1 MSAASRIAALACAA
15 LALAGCRSE
24 PQPAAAPPALPA
36 PAPAW
41 EGTIVA
47 LGDSLTAGYG
57 LAESE
62 AWPALLERRLAA
74 EGRRWR
80 VVNAGISGE
89 TSSGA
94 LARVDWVLRQLQPD
108 VVILETGANDGMRG
122 IELSLVRGNVLAAV
136 RRLQGG
142 GATVVLAGMQML
154 RNLGGGYTGEF
165 AAVFPQVSRE
175 TGAILVPFFLEGVA
189 AVPALNL
196 PDGIHPNAAGQRR
209 IVETVHP
216 HVLRALSERRGR

>member
-1 MSAASRIAALACAA
+1 MSAAGPLAILACVA
-15 LALAGCRSE
+15 LALAGCRNE
-24 PQPAAAPPALPA
+24 PPPAPPAPPA
-36 PAPAW
+36 AAPAW

-94 LARVDWVLRQLQPD
+94 LARVDWVLRQLRPD

-122 IELSLVRGNVLAAV
+122 IELGLVRGNVLAAV

-154 RNLGGGYTGEF
+154 RNLGDDYTREF
-165 AAVFPQVSRE
+165 AAVYPAVARE

-216 HVLRALSERRGR
+216 HVLRALAERRGR